1 MTMMTIARDSLLTLE
16 AYAKARKELRA
27 HIMPHRRLRSVHLGE
42 HINLQFEDE
51 ATLRYQIQEMLRVE
65 KIFDE
70 AGIRDELEVYRALLP
85 DGSNWKATMLVEYT
99 DEEERKRELARLL
112 DVEDRI
118 WVRVAGHDKV
128 YALADEDMSRET
140 AEKTS
145 AVHFLRFELA
155 PAMAAAVK
163 SGAAVTMG
171 VDHPAYSAETDVPAA
186 TLAALAKDLA

>member
-1 MTMMTIARDSLLTLE
+1 MATISRDSLLTLE
-16 AYAKARKELRA
+16 VYARMRKELRA

-70 AGIRDELEVYRALLP
+70 AGIREEMEVYGALLP
-85 DGSNWKATMLVEYT
+85 DGTNWKATMLIEYV

-112 DVEDRI
+112 NVEDRI
-118 WVRVAGHDKV
+118 WVRVAVHDKV
-128 YALADEDMSRET
+128 YALADEDMPRET
-140 AEKTS
+140 ADKTS
-145 AVHFLRFELA
+145 AVHFLRFELT
-155 PAMAAAVK
+155 PGMVAAVK
-163 SGAAVTMG
+163 SGAAVSMG
-171 VDHPAYSAETDVPAA
+171 VDHPVYTVQTDVPAA

>member
-1 MTMMTIARDSLLTLE
+1 MTTIARDSLLTLE
-16 AYAKARKELRA
+16 AYARARQELRA

-51 ATLRYQIQEMLRVE
+51 ATIRYQIQEMLRVE

-70 AGIRDELEVYRALLP
+70 AGILEEMEVYRALLP
-85 DGSNWKATMLVEYT
+85 DGGNWKATMLIEYT

-112 DVEDRI
+112 NVEDSI
-118 WVRVAGHDKV
+118 WVHVAGHDKV
-128 YALADEDMSRET
+128 YAIADEDMSRET
-140 AEKTS
+140 ADKTS
-145 AVHFLRFELA
+145 AVHFLRFELS
-155 PAMAAAVK
+155 PGTVAAVK

-171 VDHPAYSAETDVPAA
+171 LDHPAYTAQTDLPAA